1 MSDTSCQVLSRKL
14 GSASPLQT
22 HTSRSRRLDSM
33 DNLEHLPEMGLK
45 LLVRVA
51 LVELADKVAAGPERV
66 AGEAQRRSAEP
77 LEDAM

>member
-1 MSDTSCQVLSRKL
+1 
-14 GSASPLQT
+14 
-22 HTSRSRRLDSM
+22 M

-45 LLVRVA
+45 LLVHVA

>member
-1 MSDTSCQVLSRKL
+1 MD
-14 GSASPLQT
+14 
-22 HTSRSRRLDSM
+22 RL
-33 DNLEHLPEMGLK
+33 EQFPEMSLK